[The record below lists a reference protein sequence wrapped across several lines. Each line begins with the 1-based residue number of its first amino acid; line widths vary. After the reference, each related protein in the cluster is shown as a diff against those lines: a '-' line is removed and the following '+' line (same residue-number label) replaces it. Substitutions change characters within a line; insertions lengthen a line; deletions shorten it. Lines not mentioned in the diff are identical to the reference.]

1 MNRVPNPLID
11 ELASDLA
18 PVQPLRLWQ
27 GIALVALSAI
37 ATVVLVELLD
47 GLWRGII
54 SGRASG
60 LFFLA
65 NGMFAVVGAAS
76 ALAVLRMASPR
87 VGNSQEG
94 ARWSSAMLLLLPVSA
109 LFVLGGSGLY
119 AAASQDIYGF
129 ECFLAG
135 SAFGLVTAAAL
146 VLWLR
151 RGAPVSLNAAG
162 TLTGVAAGAIGTFAY
177 GLACPI
183 DGIDHLAIWHVAPI
197 GLSALLGRLAIPSLV
212 RW

>member
-18 PVQPLRLWQ
+18 PVQPIRLWQ
-27 GIALVALSAI
+27 GIALVAMSAI
-37 ATVVLVELLD
+37 ATVVLVEIID
-47 GLWRGII
+47 GLWRGIMA
-54 SGRASG
+54 GRASG

-65 NGMFAVVGAAS
+65 NGMFALVGAAS

-87 VGNSQEG
+87 VGNTHEG
-94 ARWSSAMLLLLPVSA
+94 ARWSAAMLVLLPVSA
-109 LFVLGGSGLY
+109 LFVLGGSGLFS
-119 AAASQDIYGF
+119 AASQDIYGF

-135 SAFGLVTAAAL
+135 SAFGLITAAAL

-162 TLTGVAAGAIGTFAY
+162 ALTGVAAGAIGTFAY

-183 DGIDHLAIWHVAPI
+183 DSIDHLAIWHAAPVA
-197 GLSALLGRLAIPSLV
+197 LSALLGRLAVPSLV